1 MCALT
6 IPTLLIETKD
16 ASKDDRKLER
26 KEGRSAV
33 RAGKKPDSL
42 TQGGEYTVLY
52 VPANAVHTV
61 PRARLRPIFTWDYEG
76 HKFAAIKSS
85 ARR

>member
-42 TQGGEYTVLY
+42 TQGGEYTQ
-52 VPANAVHTV
+52 PQTQHNKAV
-61 PRARLRPIFTWDYEG
+61 RDA
-76 HKFAAIKSS
+76 S
-85 ARR
+85 AR